1 MKSVILKWHHVSL
14 DVFVFNQR
22 AIHTYEKVG
31 FKHEGVLRDAIKV
44 GNQYVDDI
52 LMSML
57 EEEWKVIKSQI

>member
-1 MKSVILKWHHVSL
+1 MSL